1 MLLVVVVLMRDR
13 SPQPNPTNARA
24 STPHLGTLDAA
35 LVEQPELGQRHQ
47 FTYQQWIAVLEQ
59 EAAAA
64 IENPPERLD
73 ILAGDSLSLWFPS
86 DLLPADRSWLNQ
98 GISGEISAGLLSR
111 LSIFEQTSPRAIF
124 VMIGINDLIRG
135 IGEETVLANQRLIV
149 RRLKRSHPES
159 QIVLQA
165 ILPHGGEQSSWEGR
179 DRLLQIPNVRIRELN
194 RRLAIVAQKEEVLY
208 LDLHRIF
215 ADANGNLRLDLS
227 TDGLHL
233 NYQGYLVWRSA
244 LQVFSQVKLDS

>member
-1 MLLVVVVLMRDR
+1 MLLVVMLLLRDR
-13 SPQPNPTNARA
+13 DPLTSPTNARA
-24 STPHLGTLDAA
+24 STSQAETLDATVA
-35 LVEQPELGQRHQ
+35 EQPELGERHQ

-64 IENPPERLD
+64 IAKPPDRLD
-73 ILAGDSLSLWFPS
+73 ILAGDSLSLWFPA
-86 DLLPADRSWLNQ
+86 DLLPTDRSWLNQ

-111 LSIFEQTSPRAIF
+111 LSIFDRTSPRAIF

-149 RRLKRSHPES
+149 RRLKRSHPEA
-159 QIVLQA
+159 QIVLQS
-165 ILPHGGEQSSWEGR
+165 ILPHGGEKSSWEGR
-179 DRLLQIPNVRIRELN
+179 DRLLLIPNPRIRDLN
-194 RRLAIVAQKEEVLY
+194 HRLAIIAQKEEVLY
-208 LDLHRIF
+208 LDLHEIF
-215 ADANGNLRLDLS
+215 ADANGNLRLDLT

-244 LQVFSQVKLDS
+244 LQVFSQLELDG

>member
-111 LSIFEQTSPRAIF
+111 LS
-124 VMIGINDLIRG
+124 
-135 IGEETVLANQRLIV
+135 
-149 RRLKRSHPES
+149 RRLEYRM
-159 QIVLQA
+159 
-165 ILPHGGEQSSWEGR
+165 
-179 DRLLQIPNVRIRELN
+179 LLQVLSLEIVFTTLFLRWSFSPSPLWERGFCWQTNN
-194 RRLAIVAQKEEVLY
+194 RLAPST
-208 LDLHRIF
+208 
-215 ADANGNLRLDLS
+215 NLPMAP
-227 TDGLHL
+227 
-233 NYQGYLVWRSA
+233 RS
-244 LQVFSQVKLDS
+244 F